1 MSPVLSV
8 HESAEIEI
16 NEAVDFYE
24 MECRGL
30 GSVFIDTIESA
41 IESIVQFPAAAQ
53 VLRGRGFFT
62 NSRIR
67 FFIRFVQM
75 KSEFWRWRTRRNVLS
90 IGVAAGEGEQKECP
104 LPISFKNFS
113 C

>member
-41 IESIVQFPAAAQ
+41 IDSIVQFPAASQ
-53 VLRGRGFFT
+53 VLRGRVRRKVLHKFPY
-62 NSRIR
+62 SVLYSVRPDEIRILAVAHQKKR
-67 FFIRFVQM
+67 PFY
-75 KSEFWRWRTRRNVLS
+75 WCGRR
-90 IGVAAGEGEQKECP
+90 
-104 LPISFKNFS
+104 
-113 C
+113 

>member
-41 IESIVQFPAAAQ
+41 IESIVQFPAASQ

-67 FFIRFVQM
+67 FVQM
-75 KSEFWRWRTRRNVLS
+75 KSEFWRWRTRKNVLS
-90 IGVAAGEGEQKECP
+90 IGVAAGEGEQKGCP